1 MRPQTL
7 REVAGLST
15 TPARLED
22 AALIM
27 VDLQRTYREGVMR
40 LQGVEEA
47 LVQARRVLDR
57 TRELGRPVIH
67 IRHDA
72 GIGSPYDVTAPI
84 GQIVDT
90 VAPLPGELVITKQY
104 PNSFLHTPL
113 DEELKRLGIG
123 NVVLAGFM
131 THACINSTARGA
143 FNLGYQATIV
153 ANATATRDLPAAGGG
168 VVPAEHVQAA
178 SLAAAGDIFAV
189 IVPGLEALAGRGPSG
204 FLGR

>member
-7 REVAGLST
+7 REVAGLGT
-15 TPARLED
+15 APARLED
-22 AALIM
+22 SALIM
-27 VDLQRTYREGVMR
+27 VDLQNTYREGVMR
-40 LQGVEEA
+40 LAGVEEA
-47 LVQARRVLDR
+47 LMQARRVLDR
-57 TRELGRPVIH
+57 ARELGRPVIH

-72 GIGSPYDVTAPI
+72 GVGSPYDVTAPI

-90 VAPLPGELVITKQY
+90 VAPQTGELVITKRY

-143 FNLGYQATIV
+143 FNLGYHATIV
-153 ANATATRDLPAAGGG
+153 ANATATRDLPAADDG

-189 IVPGLEALAGRGPSG
+189 IVPGLAALG
-204 FLGR
+204 

>member
-1 MRPQTL
+1 MQPQTL
-7 REVAGLST
+7 REVAGLGT
-15 TPARLED
+15 APGRLQD
-22 AALIM
+22 SALIM
-27 VDLQRTYREGVMR
+27 VDLQNTYREGVMR
-40 LQGVEEA
+40 LAGVEEA

-57 TRELGRPVIH
+57 ARALGRPVIH

-72 GIGSPYDVTAPI
+72 GVGSPYDVTAPI
-84 GQIVDT
+84 GQIADP
-90 VAPLPGELVITKQY
+90 VAPSAGEMVITKQY

-113 DEELKRLGIG
+113 EEELKRLGIDS
-123 NVVLAGFM
+123 VVLAGFM

-143 FNLGYQATIV
+143 FNLGYHATIV

-189 IVPGLEALAGRGPSG
+189 IVTGLEAIG
-204 FLGR
+204 

>member
-15 TPARLED
+15 TPARLKD

-27 VDLQRTYREGVMR
+27 VDLQNTYREGVMR
-40 LQGVEEA
+40 LEGVEEA
-47 LVQARRVLDR
+47 LVQARRVLHR
-57 TRELGRPVIH
+57 ARELSRPVIH

-72 GIGSPYDVTAPI
+72 GVGSPYDVTALI
-84 GQIVDT
+84 GQIADMA
-90 VAPLPGELVITKQY
+90 APLDGELVITKQY

-123 NVVLAGFM
+123 NVVVTGFM

-143 FNLGYQATIV
+143 FNLGYHATIV
-153 ANATATRDLPAAGGG
+153 ANATATRDLPAADGG

-189 IVPGLEALAGRGPSG
+189 IVPGLES
-204 FLGR
+204 LG

>member
-1 MRPQTL
+1 MPPQTL
-7 REVAGLST
+7 REVAGLGT
-15 TPARLED
+15 APARLQD
-22 AALIM
+22 SALIM
-27 VDLQRTYREGVMR
+27 VDLQNTYREGVMR
-40 LQGVEEA
+40 LAGVEEA

-57 TRELGRPVIH
+57 ARALGRPVIH

-72 GIGSPYDVTAPI
+72 GVGSPYDVTAPI
-84 GQIVDT
+84 GQIADP
-90 VAPLPGELVITKQY
+90 VAPLAGEMVITKQY

-113 DEELKRLGIG
+113 EEELKRLGIDS
-123 NVVLAGFM
+123 VVLAGFM

-143 FNLGYQATIV
+143 FNLGYHATIV

-189 IVPGLEALAGRGPSG
+189 IVPGLEGIG
-204 FLGR
+204 

>member
-1 MRPQTL
+1 MHPQTL
-7 REVAGLST
+7 REVAGLGT
-15 TPARLED
+15 APARLQD
-22 AALIM
+22 SALIM
-27 VDLQRTYREGVMR
+27 VDLQNTYREGVMR
-40 LQGVEEA
+40 LAGVEEA
-47 LVQARRVLDR
+47 LVQARRLLDR
-57 TRELGRPVIH
+57 VRDLGRPVIH

-72 GIGSPYDVTAPI
+72 GVGSPYDVTAPI
-84 GQIVDT
+84 GQIADP
-90 VAPLPGELVITKQY
+90 VAPLAGEMVITKQY

-113 DEELKRLGIG
+113 DEELKRLGID

-143 FNLGYQATIV
+143 FNLGYHATIV

-189 IVPGLEALAGRGPSG
+189 LVPGLEEIG
-204 FLGR
+204 

>member
-1 MRPQTL
+1 MQPQTL
-7 REVAGLST
+7 REVAGLGT
-15 TPARLED
+15 APARLQD
-22 AALIM
+22 SALIM
-27 VDLQRTYREGVMR
+27 VDLQNTYREGVMR
-40 LQGVEEA
+40 LAGVEEA

-57 TRELGRPVIH
+57 ARALGRPVIH

-72 GIGSPYDVTAPI
+72 GVGSPYDVTAPI
-84 GQIVDT
+84 GQIADP
-90 VAPLPGELVITKQY
+90 VAPLAGEMVITKQY

-113 DEELKRLGIG
+113 EEELKRLGIDS
-123 NVVLAGFM
+123 VVLAGFM

-143 FNLGYQATIV
+143 FNLGYHATIV

-189 IVPGLEALAGRGPSG
+189 IVPGLEGIG
-204 FLGR
+204 